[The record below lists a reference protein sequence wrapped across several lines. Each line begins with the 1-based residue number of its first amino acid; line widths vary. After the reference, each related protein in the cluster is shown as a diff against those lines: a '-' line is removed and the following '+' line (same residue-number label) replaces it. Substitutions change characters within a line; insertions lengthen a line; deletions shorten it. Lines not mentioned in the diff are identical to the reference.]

1 MASLRIEG
9 VSLEA
14 CLKEKLLQSI
24 IKMKPFIWSSGS
36 SIRTSS
42 DSRMA
47 RRMSVK
53 EFLHKAERGRAW
65 ISADDGPQCVEP
77 WPAHSAPRAQ
87 PAGQHRCPRH
97 KVTGNT
103 VTKHI
108 YNGIHSAMKR
118 NEIGSFVVMWM
129 DLEPVIHSEV
139 SQKKK
144 NKYHILMHENDAW
157 NWWTYLQG
165 RNRDAAVENG
175 LWTQLRKGRV
185 GWTEKAALP
194 RVNR

>member
-65 ISADDGPQCVEP
+65 ISADDGTQCVEP
-77 WPAHSAPRAQ
+77 WPAHSAPDPCCCLPDQAQ
-87 PAGQHRCPRH
+87 L
-97 KVTGNT
+97 
-103 VTKHI
+103 
-108 YNGIHSAMKR
+108 S
-118 NEIGSFVVMWM
+118 
-129 DLEPVIHSEV
+129 
-139 SQKKK
+139 
-144 NKYHILMHENDAW
+144 
-157 NWWTYLQG
+157 YLQ
-165 RNRDAAVENG
+165 RSASPRPSRPTLSLPWA
-175 LWTQLRKGRV
+175 LQ
-185 GWTEKAALP
+185 GWTAPAWFILWWVL
-194 RVNR
+194 RVSLLYCGPLISVLGSVYLQAFFS